1 MLDLKA
7 KKKKEKK
14 KRKKKE
20 RISKRSFILE
30 GLTAVAHVSH

>member
-7 KKKKEKK
+7 KKKKKEKE
-14 KRKKKE
+14 E

>member
-7 KKKKEKK
+7 KKKK
-14 KRKKKE
+14 KRKKE